1 MTTHDATPLPLA
13 PKGST
18 GFTVLRRVG
27 AVLLL
32 GLAAVILFSV
42 GMLQTVNAIA
52 GKPGQVID
60 TGLSI
65 ITSPGSAKA
74 LSTQLITKL
83 QQDAGDDTRL
93 AFTEHK
99 DELTAAVGKVI
110 QDKEVRAMARA
121 DLLLAYDAINTGKK
135 TTIDLKPLLQKL
147 TAALHRVDP
156 RIPDV
161 PKDLKNTTVTI
172 DKKVEG
178 LNLVDQL
185 TLSIWIAAV
194 IGFAMAILT
203 ARFLVRNR
211 LRRVLAVA
219 FATFAPTI
227 MLLSLAASIDNISLS
242 LASQDHEIAV
252 LATALAKHVGGVL
265 LATALVLLGISVVT
279 LAAFLLANLRASRLP
294 SSQVL
299 PPQAAVAAG
308 VPGAIEVQTGLG
320 QDVQV
325 GPAGVDLPPPPP
337 PLPPA
342 PAPPSGSGAQN

>member
-1 MTTHDATPLPLA
+1 MTTQDATPLPLA
-13 PKGST
+13 PQGST
-18 GFTVLRRVG
+18 GLTVLRRVG

-32 GLAAVILFSV
+32 GLAASILFSV

-52 GKPGQVID
+52 GKPGQAID

-74 LSTQLITKL
+74 LSTQLVTKL

-99 DELTAAVGKVI
+99 DALTAAVGKVI

-135 TTIDLKPLLQKL
+135 TTIDLKPLLQKF
-147 TAALHRVDP
+147 TAALHRVDA

-161 PKDLKNTTVTI
+161 PKDLKNTTITI

-178 LNLVDQL
+178 LNVVDQL
-185 TLSIWIAAV
+185 TLSIWIAAIV
-194 IGFAMAILT
+194 GFAMAILT

-219 FATFAPTI
+219 FATFVPTI
-227 MLLSLAASIDNISLS
+227 SLLSLAASIDNISLS
-242 LASQDHEIAV
+242 LASQNHEIEV

-279 LAAFLLANLRASRLP
+279 LAAFLLANLRASRLA

-308 VPGAIEVQTGLG
+308 FPGAIEVQTELG
-320 QDVQV
+320 QDVTV

-337 PLPPA
+337 P

>member
-1 MTTHDATPLPLA
+1 MTTDDATPPPLA
-13 PKGST
+13 PQGST

-32 GLAAVILFSV
+32 GLAALILFSV
-42 GMLQTVNAIA
+42 GMFQTVNAIA
-52 GKPGQVID
+52 GKPGQAID

-74 LSTQLITKL
+74 LSTQLVTKL

-99 DELTAAVGKVI
+99 DALIAAVGKVI

-135 TTIDLKPLLQKL
+135 TTIDLKPLLQKF
-147 TAALHRVDP
+147 TAVLHRVDA
-156 RIPDV
+156 RIPDA
-161 PKDLKNTTVTI
+161 PKDMKNTTVTI
-172 DKKVEG
+172 NRKVEG

-185 TLSIWIAAV
+185 TLLVWIAAIV
-194 IGFAMAILT
+194 GFAMAILT

-219 FATFAPTI
+219 FATFLPTV
-227 MLLSLAASIDNISLS
+227 MLLSFAGSIDNFSIS
-242 LASQDHEIAV
+242 LASRDHEIEV
-252 LATALAKHVGGVL
+252 LATALAQHIGGVL
-265 LATALVLLGISVVT
+265 LATALVLLGISVVI
-279 LAAFLLANLRASRLP
+279 LAAFLLANLRASRSA

-299 PPQAAVAAG
+299 GPQVAVADAVSG
-308 VPGAIEVQTGLG
+308 TFEVQTPLG
-320 QDVQV
+320 QDVPV

-337 PLPPA
+337 PPPL
-342 PAPPSGSGAQN
+342 PAPPSGSGGQN